1 MHQQRPQPPVLSV
14 QRASIELTLASVLW
28 GFGFIGARW
37 ALVSMGPLWIT
48 GLRFVLAFL
57 LSLPLMILMA
67 KKSDLLN
74 MKENLRLAFW
84 PGAFLGLTIIFQTW
98 GLQYT
103 TATNSGFITTLYVLF
118 VPMFEAL
125 FFRKK
130 LELAHFVLVA
140 IALIGTALI
149 CDWSASVWNKG
160 DFLTLLC
167 ALAAAG
173 QIVWISRMAHKIKSP
188 FGFNNFQ
195 SFWCGIIG
203 VALALFFEP
212 FRLEPINLR
221 AVIGFCSLLFG
232 STLIAFFIQVRA
244 QRVLSST
251 TASLLC
257 LLESP
262 FAAIFA
268 YFFLSERLGPTQWSG
283 AILIVFSA
291 CFTIFL
297 ESRKNKASTH
307 VI

>member
-1 MHQQRPQPPVLSV
+1 MQSPGPQLSV
-14 QRASIELTLASVLW
+14 QRASFELTLASVFW

-37 ALVSMGPLWIT
+37 ALVAMGPLWIT

-57 LSLPLMILMA
+57 LTLPVMILIS
-67 KKSDLLN
+67 KKSDLLK
-74 MKENLRLAFW
+74 MKENLLLAFF
-84 PGAFLGLTIIFQTW
+84 PGVFLGLTIVFQTW
-98 GLQYT
+98 GLEYT

-125 FFRKK
+125 FFKKK
-130 LELAHFVLVA
+130 LEIAHFILVA
-140 IALIGTALI
+140 VALVGTALI
-149 CDWSASVWNKG
+149 CNWSANVWNKG

-203 VALALFFEP
+203 CVLALFFEP
-212 FRLEPINLR
+212 FRLEQVDGKAIF
-221 AVIGFCSLLFG
+221 GFCSLLFG
-232 STLIAFFIQVRA
+232 STLIAFFIQIRA
-244 QRVLSST
+244 QKVLSAS

-262 FAAIFA
+262 FAGLFA
-268 YFFLSERLGPTQWSG
+268 YWFLNERLGSSQWSG
-283 AILIVFSA
+283 AVLIIFSA

-297 ESRKNKASTH
+297 ENRKSRVSTL
-307 VI
+307 VS